1 MDNLILV
8 VGQLH
13 NQKIYSVLNKDK
25 ISYGSFADSIK
36 YNNSNTIHLIGLYHK
51 IHIEKDL
58 YFNLS
63 PKCAEYKFKNNYN
76 LNIHTNNLKIKE
88 PLKNEDIVQVI
99 KNLLIYKDIYNHPDN
114 KNIEFTINLLNIC
127 LFSL

>member
-13 NQKIYSVLNKDK
+13 NQKIYSILNKNN
-25 ISYGSFADSIK
+25 INYGSFADSIK
-36 YNNSNTIHLIGLYHK
+36 YNNSNTIYLIGLYHK
-51 IHIEKDL
+51 IYIEESL
-58 YFNLS
+58 YFNLD
-63 PKCAEYKFKNNYN
+63 PKCAEYRFKNNYN

-88 PLKNEDIVQVI
+88 PLKNEDIVEVI

-127 LFSL
+127 LFS